1 MALRINTNIAA
12 LTAHQSM
19 IRNDNGLSASLEK
32 LSSGLRINKAADDA
46 SGMAIA
52 DALKS
57 QSLGLGQA
65 VRNAND
71 GISMVQTADGALDES
86 IKIVNTIKTKSIQAA
101 QDGQTTDSRKA
112 IQSDINKLL
121 EELDAIAKTTAFNGQ
136 KLLSGNFTNK
146 KFQVGAYSGETVSIS
161 IGSSESTKVGHIS
174 ASNLTFAGE
183 GTAELAIYSNL
194 QNQTYTLNSVEIA
207 YDNTRENSL
216 GAVADAINKL
226 SDVLGITAASSVT
239 STTDNNV
246 VAGTTDSTFAINGIN
261 IGAVTVTENDST
273 GALVAAINQKSDQH
287 GVLASV
293 DEEGKLTLTSTDD
306 RAIEVIQGTNTTTVL
321 GGTTSMSTLGQI
333 TLTQQGT
340 GEIVLNNRAGG
351 QAVALLD
358 NALVTS
364 GVTTTTTSSSLASGS
379 IVVAGSTIGAS
390 STLNLSGTDLVAISG
405 AVFTTGSSTIG
416 SGSVLN
422 SGTMIA
428 AGTTL
433 EGNLTTSG
441 AVTATGTLGSGS
453 VIATASTIGLGTT
466 LQGSFSAVSVAA
478 TTATSTLAAG
488 STLGS
493 GAVMLAGSTMLTSD
507 YTANAANFSGETAT
521 TSGLYSVITDFSG
534 VGGGTLATFTNGS
547 ATLAVGS
554 YSTTSSGNTFTA
566 GSSIGSNIV
575 TSGAVTTTADM
586 TLTTGTSLATA
597 TVLKEDT
604 NLTANVYVG
613 ATTTFTL
620 TADMTLAAGSNL
632 TTSGTL
638 ADDTTLSNAW
648 YNTGAIN
655 AYGGAMTLAT
665 GSTLQT
671 ASTLAEGSSIGGTVT
686 LAANETVD
694 STTDMRVAG
703 GSVLATGST
712 ITAGTYLTNDVVAN
726 DGETYT
732 AGTAL
737 TADIVTSGSTT
748 LTKTMTLNG
757 GSILAAGST
766 LAANSVAAANAA
778 VGSTSD
784 AASYRLSDVN
794 VTTQAGAQIGISVA
808 DAALK
813 GLDKVRSD
821 LGSVQNQLT
830 STISNLSATKV
841 NIAAAESSIR
851 DVDFAEEAANF
862 SKMQILTQASSF
874 AMAQANASSKT
885 VLSLLQG

>member
-12 LTAHQSM
+12 LTAHTNM
-19 IRNDNGLSASLEK
+19 IKNDGGLSGSLEK

-57 QSLGLGQA
+57 QFLGLGQA
-65 VRNAND
+65 VRNASD

-121 EELDAIAKTTAFNGQ
+121 EELDTIAKTTAFNGQ
-136 KLLSGNFTNK
+136 KLLSGNFANK
-146 KFQVGAYSGETVSIS
+146 NFQVGAYSGETVSIS
-161 IGSSESTKVGHIS
+161 IGSTESTKVGHIS
-174 ASNLTFAGE
+174 SSTLTFGGE

-239 STTDNNV
+239 KTTDNNV
-246 VAGTTDSTFAINGIN
+246 VAGTTDSTFAINGID
-261 IGAVTVTENDST
+261 IGAVTVAENDAD
-273 GALVAAINQKSDQH
+273 GALVSAINQKTDQH

-306 RAIEVIQGTNTTTVL
+306 RAIEVTQGTNTTTVL

-379 IVVAGSTIGAS
+379 IVAAGSTIGAS

-453 VIATASTIGLGTT
+453 IIASGTVIGLGTT
-466 LQGSFSAVSVAA
+466 LQGTFSDGLLAGVTTAA
-478 TTATSTLAAG
+478 TTLAAG
-488 STLGS
+488 SIISSGS
-493 GAVMLAGSTMLTSD
+493 IAVGSVMLTSD
-507 YTANAANFSGETAT
+507 YTANLATIDASGTSVNGLYT
-521 TSGLYSVITDFSG
+521 TITSGGGISG
-534 VGGGTLATFTNGS
+534 PTTFTNGS
-547 ATLAVGS
+547 VTLAIGS
-554 YSTTSSGNTFTA
+554 SLLSSGQSFTA
-566 GSSIGSNIV
+566 GSSLGVNFT
-575 TSGAVTTTADM
+575 TSGAAVTTTADM
-586 TLTTGTSLATA
+586 TLTTGTVLATA

-604 NLTANVYVG
+604 NLTADVYVG
-613 ATTTFTL
+613 AGTTFTL

-655 AYGGAMTLAT
+655 AYGGAMTLAA
-665 GSTLQT
+665 GSSLAT

-703 GSVLATGST
+703 GSVLASGST
-712 ITAGTYLTNDVVAN
+712 ITAGTFLTNNVVAN
-726 DGETYT
+726 DGVTYT
-732 AGTAL
+732 AGSTL
-737 TADIVTSGSTT
+737 TADIVTSGATT

-757 GSILAAGST
+757 GSILASGST
-766 LAANSVAAANAA
+766 LAANSVAAANAS
-778 VGSTSD
+778 VGSTSG
-784 AASYRLSDVN
+784 AVSYRLSDVN

-830 STISNLSATKV
+830 STIANLGATKV

-862 SKMQILTQASSF
+862 SKMQILVQASSF
-874 AMAQANASSKT
+874 AMAQANASSQT